1 MPFVIGALAIA
12 IAAAAAWLARP
23 LRPDPAGRAELDA
36 AVGALDRELA
46 ANLELMTMFDQTKQ
60 AVVLENGQFAFH
72 RSVLEREAPAVA
84 TSVGDLYARIPDAE
98 SAMERRG
105 PANSI
110 RDADRRIIETW
121 EGDARAAQRALR
133 SSLDPQVLRGWHAA
147 IARLHVR
154 QTAR

>member
-1 MPFVIGALAIA
+1 MPFVIAAAVAL
-12 IAAAAAWLARP
+12 AAAAAWLARP
-23 LRPDPAGRAELDA
+23 IAPDPDRRAQLSN

-60 AVVLENGQFAFH
+60 AVVLENGQFAVH
-72 RSVLEREAPAVA
+72 RTALEREAPPVA
-84 TSVGDLYARIPDAE
+84 ASLADLYARMPDAE

-110 RDADRRIIETW
+110 READRLIIETW

-133 SSLDPQVLRGWHAA
+133 ASLDPHVLRGWRAA
-147 IARLHVR
+147 IARLR
-154 QTAR
+154 AWGTAR